1 MTQSE
6 QADKKNKTKL
16 VGFRVDENVFS
27 EIEDRAM
34 LAGKS
39 TNDWCRDELLARLA
53 EGSPLT
59 MNEDFIHSQIL
70 RFGRMTFNAFDL
82 LANGN
87 FTKETWQQVAVNLE
101 REHTE
106 LARKYFSS
114 LMLKMRK
121 ARE

>member
-27 EIEDRAM
+27 EIEDRAV

-82 LANGN
+82 RTYARAILTDGD
-87 FTKETWQQVAVNLE
+87 FSCSIKYSDSCPNLI
-101 REHTE
+101 
-106 LARKYFSS
+106 
-114 LMLKMRK
+114 
-121 ARE
+121 